1 MEKPLSSSSTEVS
14 IDVDRLKFFNSK
26 MKIWD
31 YAKISADNVHK
42 LSFDDRFSIL
52 KNYYLDMSVKY
63 YFGAGKM
70 FVFCF

>member
-1 MEKPLSSSSTEVS
+1 
-14 IDVDRLKFFNSK
+14 

-42 LSFDDRFSIL
+42 LSFDDRLSIL